1 MPDDLTPPVQ
11 VAPVTDPPVTQVVA
25 PVVPPVAEPVVV
37 PVPVVVAPP
46 DYSAGELDAALRI
59 LEAQAAASMTTEF
72 RAAEMVVKSLPET
85 EENKAQLNLARQ
97 QLELQRQQLQHQLGT
112 VIPQAMQQYKAF
124 LLKQHEDHGIPI
136 SLLATATTEQQL
148 NAIITEWGKAH
159 PKQVNKEVVPGGST
173 TAGGQA
179 SGSPAPSPQTA
190 APVAAQAPPAK
201 PMDSG
206 VTSGG
211 PTDEP
216 WRNLS
221 AREKVLFG
229 MGLGAKASA

>member
-1 MPDDLTPPVQ
+1 MPDDLTPPVVSEV
-11 VAPVTDPPVTQVVA
+11 VAPVTEPVAVV
-25 PVVPPVAEPVVV
+25 PVAEPVVV
-37 PVPVVVAPP
+37 PAPVVAPVVAAP
-46 DYSAGELDAALRI
+46 DFSAGELDAALRVI
-59 LEAQAAASMTTEF
+59 EAQAASGMVADF
-72 RAAEMVVKSLPET
+72 KAAEMVIKAVPET
-85 EENKAQLNLARQ
+85 AENKAQLDLARQ
-97 QLELQRQQLQHQLGT
+97 QLELQRQQMQHQLGT

-229 MGLGAKASA
+229 MGLGAKA

>member
-1 MPDDLTPPVQ
+1 MPDDLTPPV
-11 VAPVTDPPVTQVVA
+11 VAPVVDTAAVPVPLPTELTPPVVA
-25 PVVPPVAEPVVV
+25 PVAE
-37 PVPVVVAPP
+37 VVAPVRAP
-46 DYSAGELDAALRI
+46 DFSAGELDAALRVI
-59 LEAQAAASMTTEF
+59 EAQAAASMMTEF
-72 RAAEMVVKSLPET
+72 RATEMVVKALPET
-85 EENKAQLNLARQ
+85 EENKAQLTLARQ
-97 QLELQRQQLQHQLGT
+97 QLELQRQQLQHQVGT

-136 SLLATATTEQQL
+136 SLLATATNEQQL
-148 NAIITEWGKAH
+148 NAIITEWGRAH
-159 PKQVNKEVVPGGST
+159 PKTQANKEVVPGVST

-179 SGSPAPSPQTA
+179 SGAPAPSPVTPQV
-190 APVAAQAPPAK
+190 APAR

>member
-1 MPDDLTPPVQ
+1 MPDELTPPASVVVAPVTEPVVAPTEPV
-11 VAPVTDPPVTQVVA
+11 VAPVTDPVVVA
-25 PVVPPVAEPVVV
+25 PVT
-37 PVPVVVAPP
+37 PP
-46 DYSAGELDAALRI
+46 DFSAGELDAALRVI
-59 LEAQAAASMTTEF
+59 EAQAAASMTTEF
-72 RAAEMVVKSLPET
+72 RAAEIVVKALPET

-112 VIPQAMQQYKAF
+112 VIPQAMQQYKTF

-136 SLLATATTEQQL
+136 SLLATATNEQQL

-159 PKQVNKEVVPGGST
+159 PKVNKEVVPGVST

-179 SGSPAPSPQTA
+179 SGAPAPPLTQPLTQVVTP
-190 APVAAQAPPAK
+190 PVAAK

-211 PTDEP
+211 PTEEP

-229 MGLGAKASA
+229 MGFGAKAPA